1 MIDTVPFPEQTHA
14 ASGAGRERY
23 ARLDALLQ
31 QVIAQAR
38 ALNIPI
44 SDRIQPHVRINRRA
58 TGRFGACFANKRDG
72 TFLIEISDMLLSASD
87 RSAARPWPM
96 RSCTPAMAART
107 TKSAGTAM
115 PR

>member
-23 ARLDALLQ
+23 ARLDVLLQ

-44 SDRIQPHVRINRRA
+44 SDRIQPHVRINRPRGA
-58 TGRFGACFANKRDG
+58 SAHALPTSGTGR
-72 TFLIEISDMLLSASD
+72 S
-87 RSAARPWPM
+87 
-96 RSCTPAMAART
+96 
-107 TKSAGTAM
+107 
-115 PR
+115 

>member
-23 ARLDALLQ
+23 ARLDVLLQ

-87 RSAARPWPM
+87 QVCRQTLAHEILHIR
-96 RSCTPAMAART
+96 
-107 TKSAGTAM
+107 
-115 PR
+115 